1 MAGPVQS
8 HYEKLTSTGLF
19 LLVAAL
25 GWGPFVIAAWH
36 APYIER
42 AFLFVSLALGFLS
55 LALLYDAAEHFV
67 SRGRGVYFAA
77 IFCSLPATGVLI
89 SDPGMIPITMLLLLV
104 SAAMWF
110 AVRATGEQRAF
121 LLAMLAGLLVISGY
135 GFSLFPGALAF
146 LFAIWLAASRSSR
159 RIALTGILLAGYG
172 VGIFMRQIG
181 GLALPTLQL
190 PLDSEKFVAA
200 AVLMPWR
207 LYALLVLILLLLAPR
222 KVTRWHIAAVATL
235 IAALLISAI
244 SRTNMPAASAVL
256 TPVLTLL
263 AGSLALESFLPDLER
278 FRRWPLALP
287 PLLAAISIVV
297 TAILG
302 MTGSAG
308 VPAPGNIR
316 IVFAVMISAL
326 LIIATFRHLPR
337 WNFALLFA
345 SGLWFGSFF
354 WPQAEFLPEQSAPIP
369 SQIWWIVVAV
379 ALILG
384 WILFRAYY
392 GRRIPSKAL
401 LVGRRRFGGEDFRTF
416 HNTKVWEGKQVSS
429 ANTAGESFSFMIFGD
444 VTGAESPMTARHGG
458 YFAFRSLIE
467 RMKQDAPRFAISLGD
482 LAISA
487 TTLSFRRVR
496 QLLRLVP
503 VPLMAIP
510 GNHDVFHGTH
520 DDTRY
525 FLSLFGA
532 DNRSF
537 RIGPVQ
543 FMLINNAVGAYD
555 GPPLAWLEETLQQ
568 SDAPFLLLFCHKP
581 VFDLRPGG
589 SYAMERRDQAMH
601 LHDLFRSHE
610 VTAVFSGHVHT
621 LISEVRDGVTYIISG
636 GGGSKLTSAE
646 DVHHYLRVDVT
657 VETAHSRAALHV
669 RAFPVEFISPAAPL
683 LELHFSPRTCS
694 FAVPAFR
701 T

>member
-19 LLVAAL
+19 LFVAVL
-25 GWGPFVIAAWH
+25 GWGPFVIAAWRT
-36 APYIER
+36 PFIER

-55 LALLYDAAEHFV
+55 LSLLYDAAENFV
-67 SRGRGVYFAA
+67 ARGRGVYFVA
-77 IFCSLPATGVLI
+77 IFCSLPATGMAI
-89 SDPGMIPITMLLLLV
+89 SDPGMMPITMLLLLV

-135 GFSLFPGALAF
+135 GFLFFPGALAF
-146 LFAIWLAASRSSR
+146 LFALWLAASRSSR
-159 RIALTGILLAGYG
+159 RVLLTGILLAGYG
-172 VGIFMRQIG
+172 AGILLRQIG

-190 PLDSEKFVAA
+190 PLDSEKFVTA

-207 LYALLVLILLLLAPR
+207 LYAIPVLILLLLAPR

-287 PLLAAISIVV
+287 PLLAAISILICVV
-297 TAILG
+297 LG
-302 MTGSAG
+302 MTGSAN
-308 VPAPGNIR
+308 VPSPGDIR
-316 IVFAVMISAL
+316 LVFAVIIASL
-326 LIIATFRHLPR
+326 LIFATFRHLPR

-345 SGLWFGSFF
+345 TGLWFGSFF
-354 WPQAEFLPEQSAPIP
+354 WPQAEFLPEESAPIP
-369 SQIWWIVVAV
+369 SQIWWIVAAV

-384 WILFRAYY
+384 RILFRAYY
-392 GRRIPSKAL
+392 GRGIPRKAL
-401 LVGRRRFGGEDFRTF
+401 PDGHSRFGGEDFRTF
-416 HNTKVWEGKQVSS
+416 HNTKAWEGKQVSS
-429 ANTAGESFSFMIFGD
+429 VSTAGESFSFMIFGD

-496 QLLRLVP
+496 QLLRLVS
-503 VPLMAIP
+503 VPLTAIP
-510 GNHDVFHGTH
+510 GNHDIFRGTH

-525 FLSLFGA
+525 FQSLFGA

-537 RIGPVQ
+537 RVGPVQ
-543 FMLINNAVGAYD
+543 FVLINNAVGAYN
-555 GPPLAWLEETLQQ
+555 GQPLAWLEETLQQ

-601 LHDLFRSHE
+601 LHDLFRSNE

-621 LISEVRDGVTYIISG
+621 LISEMRDGVTYIISG

-646 DVHHYLRVDVT
+646 DVHHYLRVDVR
-657 VETAHSRAALHV
+657 ETSLTV